1 MKVLWITS
9 HGDTLNSIRP
19 EAEIAIGLARSGV
32 EMHVMTQAE
41 SPYAE
46 RMREAGVVHVPFV
59 PKKKFDFAGAR
70 FIREYCVEHGIELMH
85 LFNNNAI
92 GTGLLAARGLP
103 VKVVTYRGQTGNVH
117 RWDPVAWLTHLNPRI
132 DRIVCVSEATARDLA
147 RRRLDPSSVTAIYK
161 GHDLAWYDVVPA
173 DLASLGVPQ
182 GAFTVAVVA
191 NYRPRKGIEYVV
203 ESAAF
208 VPPGAPVHYL
218 LVGSGHD
225 NPAVRE
231 RIAASPLAANFHLLG
246 HRRDAPAIAAAC
258 STSVLAATKRE
269 GLPKTVIESMVFG
282 VPPIV
287 TDTGG
292 SAELV
297 ADGDCGM
304 VVPIKDPRA
313 IGEAITWMLEHP
325 AERAEMGRR
334 ARARIASHFNV
345 RDTIR
350 RHLELYRE
358 LLGR

>member
-9 HGDTLNSIRP
+9 HGNTLNSIRP
-19 EAEIAIGLARSGV
+19 EAEIALGLARAGV
-32 EMHVMTQAE
+32 EMHVMTQAD

-46 RMREAGVVHVPFV
+46 KMREAGIRHVPFV
-59 PKKKFDFAGAR
+59 PRKKFDFAGAR
-70 FIREYCVEHGIELMH
+70 VIRSYCLEHGIDVLH
-85 LFNNNAI
+85 LFNNRAI
-92 GTGLLAARGLP
+92 GTGLIAARGLP

-147 RRRLDPSSVTAIYK
+147 RRRLDPSSVVAIYK
-161 GHDLAWYDVVPA
+161 GHDPAWYDVEPA
-173 DLASLGVPQ
+173 DLGALGIPAD
-182 GAFTVAVVA
+182 AFTVAVVA
-191 NYRPRKGIEYVV
+191 NYRPRKGIEYVI

-208 VPPGAPVHYL
+208 LPEGAPVHYL
-218 LVGSGHD
+218 IVGAGHD
-225 NPAVRE
+225 NPEVTR
-231 RIAASPLAANFHLLG
+231 RIAASPAPSHFHLLG

-269 GLPKTVIESMVFG
+269 GLPKTVIESMVYG

-297 ADGDCGM
+297 AHGECGL
-304 VVPIKDPRA
+304 VVPIRDAKA

-325 AERAEMGRR
+325 REREEMGRR
-334 ARARIASHFNV
+334 ARERIATSFNV
-345 RDTIR
+345 RDTVA

-358 LLGR
+358 LLAA